1 MIPQAMARRFF
12 LIVILPRTLWR
23 MFVGGVFLTLVAGI
37 QDTTTKQFIAV
48 LGTGIM
54 LGAIFGIYRAI
65 KVLFA
70 DSEQVKQ
77 SVN

>member
-1 MIPQAMARRFF
+1 MIPQAMAKRFF

-23 MFVGGVFLTLVAGI
+23 IFVGGVFLTLVPGI
-37 QDTTTKQFIAV
+37 EDNTTKQFIAV

-65 KVLFA
+65 RVLFA
-70 DSEQVKQ
+70 DSEQANQFVK
-77 SVN
+77 

>member
-1 MIPQAMARRFF
+1 MIPEAFVKRFF
-12 LIVILPRTLWR
+12 IFVILPRTLWR
-23 MFVGGVFLTLVAGI
+23 MFVGGVFLTLVSGI
-37 QDTTTKQFIAV
+37 EDTTTKQFIAV

-54 LGAIFGIYRAI
+54 LGAVFGIYRAI

>member
-1 MIPQAMARRFF
+1 MIPQAMAKRFF

-23 MFVGGVFLTLVAGI
+23 IFVGGVFLTLVSGI
-37 QDTTTKQFIAV
+37 EDNTTKQFIAV

-65 KVLFA
+65 RVLFA
-70 DSEQVKQ
+70 DSEQVNQFVK
-77 SVN
+77 